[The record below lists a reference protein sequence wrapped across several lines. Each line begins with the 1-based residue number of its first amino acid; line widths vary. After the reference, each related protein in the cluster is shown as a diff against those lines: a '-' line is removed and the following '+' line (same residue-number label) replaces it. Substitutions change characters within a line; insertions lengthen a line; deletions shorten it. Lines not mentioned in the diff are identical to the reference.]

1 MVIDGVSQ
9 ERLTRARLLLKN
21 RVVLYMHLVMA
32 KRKRKSVPKDK
43 RSKVPKK
50 YLSGTKGTKRTEL
63 ASLIKRI
70 AKLYKEGKKVP
81 RSLIQKRIALGR
93 RKK

>member
-1 MVIDGVSQ
+1 
-9 ERLTRARLLLKN
+9 
-21 RVVLYMHLVMA
+21 MHLVMA

-63 ASLIKRI
+63 ASIIKRI

-81 RSLIQKRIALGR
+81 RSLIERRIALGR